1 MYASILRH
9 ARPYSLSAARN
20 LSCSSSVHR
29 SRTLV
34 MVYGFRTL
42 VATGGG
48 AVPELSGPPLE
59 LLVRSDPDG
68 NPEATPIALPF
79 DPAASPAAPVP
90 DGTFCWPA
98 PGTPRRVCNSG

>member
-1 MYASILRH
+1 M
-9 ARPYSLSAARN
+9 
-20 LSCSSSVHR
+20 
-29 SRTLV
+29 
-34 MVYGFRTL
+34 
-42 VATGGG
+42 
-48 AVPELSGPPLE
+48 PELSGPPLE

-98 PGTPRRVCNSG
+98 PEIPAGFETPDNHPPGATTGFTPGPKGH